1 MKNNETRTREQIA
14 ADIMGFFVD
23 NESAF
28 IECIED
34 IDNYNGY
41 LGDDRYYEMEMLD
54 ELFSGDAP
62 TEILRRV
69 YYGHDADTW
78 HTDSRGEKEY
88 GEFNPNREY
97 FHFNGYGNLV
107 SSSYKDYSCFN
118 DIYLVQAL
126 SNNREH
132 IVSIGEYEELA
143 ELFDEYENAD
153 ET

>member
-1 MKNNETRTREQIA
+1 MENSEIRTREQIA
-14 ADIMGFFVD
+14 ADIMGFFED
-23 NESAF
+23 NESVF

-54 ELFSGDAP
+54 EFFSGDAP

-143 ELFDEYENAD
+143 ELFDEYENAA

>member
-1 MKNNETRTREQIA
+1 MKNNEIRTREQIA
-14 ADIMGFFVD
+14 ADIMGFFED

-54 ELFSGDAP
+54 EFFSGDTP
-62 TEILRRV
+62 TEILRRA

-78 HTDSRGEKEY
+78 HTDS
-88 GEFNPNREY
+88 FNPNRKY

-126 SNNREH
+126 SSNRKH
-132 IVSIGEYEELA
+132 IDSIDEYEELA
-143 ELFDEYENAD
+143 ELFDEYENAA

>member
-14 ADIMGFFVD
+14 ADIMGFFED

-54 ELFSGDAP
+54 EFFSGDTP
-62 TEILRRV
+62 TEILRRT

-78 HTDSRGEKEY
+78 HNY
-88 GEFNPNREY
+88 GGFNPNREY

>member
-1 MKNNETRTREQIA
+1 MKNNEIRTREQIA
-14 ADIMGFFVD
+14 ADIMGFFED

-34 IDNYNGY
+34 LDSCNGY
-41 LGDDRYYEMEMLD
+41 LGDDRYHEMEMLD
-54 ELFSGDAP
+54 VFCGDAP
-62 TEILRRV
+62 TEILRRAF
-69 YYGHDADTW
+69 YGHDADTW
-78 HTDSRGEKEY
+78 STNSRGEKEY
-88 GEFNPNREY
+88 SAFNPNREY

-126 SNNREH
+126 SSNREH
-132 IVSIGEYEELA
+132 IDSIDRYEELA
-143 ELFDEYENAD
+143 KLFDEYENAD